1 MVENKTKYVINVDFP
16 TISRVHLNPYYFG
29 DMWCRLDEEKMRRDG
44 GKVYVTG
51 EEAQCYLSGEEA
63 LLFDGRPV
71 KNLQRCSNCS
81 RRGKQSIHW
90 DIRQWMY
97 QEMDVNEEIV
107 GKRTGRGFTKVD
119 KLSQVLKILQAAVQ
133 GI

>member
-1 MVENKTKYVINVDFP
+1 M
-16 TISRVHLNPYYFG
+16 
-29 DMWCRLDEEKMRRDG
+29 C
-44 GKVYVTG
+44 
-51 EEAQCYLSGEEA
+51 
-63 LLFDGRPV
+63 
-71 KNLQRCSNCS
+71 
-81 RRGKQSIHW
+81 
-90 DIRQWMY
+90 